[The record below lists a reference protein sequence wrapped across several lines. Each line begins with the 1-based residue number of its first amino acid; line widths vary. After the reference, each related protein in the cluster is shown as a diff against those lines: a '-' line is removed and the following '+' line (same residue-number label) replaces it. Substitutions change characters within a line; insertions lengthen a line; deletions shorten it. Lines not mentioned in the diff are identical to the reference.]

1 MEASGYRARSPKTNI
16 LSRDD
21 LRCGVIPNAC
31 GALIRFEFIHG
42 EKPRKETLF
51 ERERSRRALKD
62 FGCDADRLV
71 IFLLTCQKFQS
82 DIVTNRVRSGL
93 PVRDSS

>member
-21 LRCGVIPNAC
+21 PRCGVIPNAC

-42 EKPRKETLF
+42 EKPRKEILF
-51 ERERSRRALKD
+51 SREREAEEL
-62 FGCDADRLV
+62 
-71 IFLLTCQKFQS
+71 
-82 DIVTNRVRSGL
+82 
-93 PVRDSS
+93 